1 MFQVKVININTK
13 KIFIRRFNN
22 RKEALNFA
30 RKVKYSKILTLLSV
44 TDNSYFY
51 D

>member
-1 MFQVKVININTK
+1 MFEVEVMNVITK
-13 KIFIRRFNN
+13 KIFTREFNY

-30 RKVKYSKILTLLSV
+30 RKVKYSKVLVLLSV
-44 TDNSYFY
+44 TDNSYLF

>member
-13 KIFIRRFNN
+13 KIFTRNFNDRRD
-22 RKEALNFA
+22 ALNFA
-30 RKVKYSKILTLLSV
+30 RKVKYSKVLALLSV
-44 TDNSYFY
+44 TDNSYLY